1 VRFLL
6 CGVAL
11 VASVQAPAGVPQVSA
26 QGITAEQADAILRE
40 LREIKQLLE
49 RHVTPAAEARP
60 ETVRLDIDRT
70 VSAMGRADAPITV
83 VEFTDLEC
91 PFCRQFHATTFEQ
104 IKKEF
109 IDTGKVRFVSRDF
122 PLDFHKHAEPAAH
135 AVRCAGEQNRYWE
148 MRHRVMTHATLDA
161 GALGD
166 VAAAIGLEL
175 DRFRECQRSGK
186 YRAAIAQDIHDAL
199 GIGVSGTPT
208 FVIGRTTAKGVEG
221 ERVVGAVPYEVFEEK
236 LNTLLGPSPR

>member
-1 VRFLL
+1 MA
-6 CGVAL
+6 AL
-11 VASVQAPAGVPQVSA
+11 VASFHAPGGVPRASA
-26 QGITAEQADAILRE
+26 QGITTQQADAILRE

-49 RHVTPAAEARP
+49 RHVASAPDARP
-60 ETVRLDIDRT
+60 ETVRIDIDRT
-70 VSAMGRADAPITV
+70 VPALGRADAPITV

-91 PFCRQFHATTFEQ
+91 PFCRQFHVTTFEQ

-109 IDTGKVRFVSRDF
+109 VDTGKIRFVSRDF

-148 MRHRVMTHATLDA
+148 MRHRLMTHATLDA
-161 GALGD
+161 GALAD

-175 DRFRECQRSGK
+175 DRFRQCQSSGK
-186 YRAAIAQDIHDAL
+186 YRAAIAQDINDAL
-199 GIGVSGTPT
+199 GVGVSGTPT

-221 ERVVGAVPYEVFEEK
+221 ERLVGAVPYEVFEEK
-236 LNTLLGPSPR
+236 LNALLSN